1 MSFPSL
7 KEITG
12 RLFRA
17 VQKILLAVLLAVIY
31 FFGFGLTLALG
42 ALFNRKIIFARR
54 KNKGSS
60 WVRAE
65 GYQPDLEDCLR
76 QS

>member
-1 MSFPSL
+1 M
-7 KEITG
+7 TG

-17 VQKILLAVLLAVIY
+17 VQKILLAVFLVIIY
-31 FFGFGLTLALG
+31 FFGFGLTLAL
-42 ALFNRKIIFARR
+42 AVLFNPKIIFAGR
-54 KNKGSS
+54 KNKESS